1 MSLPRGRFHAVGR
14 PGVVLRMET
23 NTAEGARNARTYHPR
38 MPADDAHGPSSAK
51 IWTGLV
57 TVYFFWGTTYLAI
70 DRSNQTIPP
79 LVGPAIRFLV
89 AGAVLMLLSRARG
102 GWRRPQRREWMGAAV
117 VGVLLLFGGNALVAT
132 AEDLG
137 VPTGVMA
144 LIIALVPL
152 WIALIDR
159 VVLRSAPM
167 GWRVVVGLAGGF
179 AGAVLLVA
187 GQLEGDIRPLGSGSL
202 ASREVPLPQDA
213 LQASG
218 MQQVAGGFAILIAAA
233 VSGQLGDLDVSKV
246 SAGSLVALLYLI
258 VIGSLLTFST
268 YLWLLR
274 NARTSLVSTYAYVNP
289 VVAVTLGWIVL
300 DEVITPRTL
309 IAGGVIL
316 VAVALIVSAGSAARS
331 RREELLETAE
341 AEAH

>member
-1 MSLPRGRFHAVGR
+1 
-14 PGVVLRMET
+14 
-23 NTAEGARNARTYHPR
+23 
-38 MPADDAHGPSSAK
+38 MPADAARGPSSAR

-89 AGAVLMLLSRARG
+89 AGGVLMALSRARG
-102 GWRRPQRREWMGAAV
+102 GWRRPQRREWMGAAA

-137 VPTGVMA
+137 VPTGIVA

-159 VVLRSAPM
+159 VVLRSAAM
-167 GWRVVVGLAGGF
+167 GWRVAVGLAGGF
-179 AGAVLLVA
+179 LGAAFLVS
-187 GQLEGDIRPLGSGSL
+187 GQVQGEVRPLGLAVAVIASLSWASGSL
-202 ASREVPLPQDA
+202 VSREVALPPDA

-218 MQQVAGGFAILIAAA
+218 MQQLIGGAVILVGSA
-233 VSGQLGDLDVSKV
+233 VSGQLSGFDISAVT
-246 SAGSLVALLYLI
+246 AGSWFALLYLI
-258 VIGSLLTFST
+258 LIGSLLTFST

-274 NARTSLVSTYAYVNP
+274 TARTSLVSTYAYVNP
-289 VVAVTLGWIVL
+289 VVAVTLGVVVL
-300 DEVITPRTL
+300 DETLTARTL
-309 IAGGVIL
+309 VAAGVIL
-316 VAVALIVSAGSAARS
+316 LAVASIVSAGGAARS
-331 RREELLETAE
+331 ARQERVETAE
-341 AEAH
+341 AEAR

>member
-1 MSLPRGRFHAVGR
+1 
-14 PGVVLRMET
+14 
-23 NTAEGARNARTYHPR
+23 
-38 MPADDAHGPSSAK
+38 MPAEEVRGPSSAK

-70 DRSNQTIPP
+70 DRSNRTIPP

-89 AGAVLMLLSRARG
+89 AGAVLMLLSRIRG
-102 GWRRPQRREWMGAAV
+102 GWRRPEPREWVGAAAI
-117 VGVLLLFGGNALVAT
+117 GVLLLFGGNALVAT

-137 VPTGVMA
+137 VPTGIVA

-159 VVLRSAPM
+159 VVLRSAAM
-167 GWRVVVGLAGGF
+167 GWRVVVGLTGGF
-179 AGAVLLVA
+179 AGAALLVS
-187 GQLEGDIRPLGSGSL
+187 GQVGGEVRPLGLAVAVIASLSWASGSL
-202 ASREVPLPQDA
+202 VSREVALPPDA

-218 MQQVAGGFAILIAAA
+218 MQQLVGGAVILIVAAGA
-233 VSGQLGDLDVSKV
+233 GQLGDLDVAQV
-246 SAGSLVALLYLI
+246 TLESLLALLYLI

-289 VVAVTLGWIVL
+289 VVALTLGVIVN
-300 DEVITPRTL
+300 DETVTARTL
-309 IAGGVIL
+309 IAAGVIL
-316 VAVALIVSAGSAARS
+316 VAVALIVSAGGAARS
-331 RREELLETAE
+331 VREETAE

>member
-1 MSLPRGRFHAVGR
+1 
-14 PGVVLRMET
+14 
-23 NTAEGARNARTYHPR
+23 
-38 MPADDAHGPSSAK
+38 MPAEDARGPSSAK
-51 IWTGLV
+51 LWTGLV

-89 AGAVLMLLSRARG
+89 AGAVLMLLSRIRG
-102 GWRRPQRREWMGAAV
+102 GWRRPQRREWIGAAAI
-117 VGVLLLFGGNALVAT
+117 GVLLLFGGNALVAT

-137 VPTGVMA
+137 VPTGIVA

-159 VVLRSAPM
+159 VVLRSAAM
-167 GWRVVVGLAGGF
+167 GWRVAVGLTGGF
-179 AGAVLLVA
+179 LGAAFLVT
-187 GQLEGDIRPLGSGSL
+187 GQIRGDVRPLGLAVAVIASLSWASGSL
-202 ASREVPLPQDA
+202 VSREVALPPDA

-218 MQQVAGGFAILIAAA
+218 MQQLVGGAVILLVSA
-233 VSGQLGDLDVSKV
+233 VSGQLGGFHV
-246 SAGSLVALLYLI
+246 SAVTAGSWFALLYLI
-258 VIGSLLTFST
+258 LIGSLLTFST

-289 VVAVTLGWIVL
+289 VVAVTLGVTVL
-300 DEVITPRTL
+300 EETLTARTL
-309 IAGGVIL
+309 VAAGVIL
-316 VAVALIVSAGSAARS
+316 VAVALIVSAGGAARS
-331 RREELLETAE
+331 PRQERVETAE

>member
-1 MSLPRGRFHAVGR
+1 MEAKPSAGVAKPR
-14 PGVVLRMET
+14 P
-23 NTAEGARNARTYHPR
+23 YPR
-38 MPADDAHGPSSAK
+38 EMPAEEVRGPSSAK

-70 DRSNQTIPP
+70 DRSNRTIPP

-89 AGAVLMLLSRARG
+89 AGAVLMLLSRIRG
-102 GWRRPQRREWMGAAV
+102 NWRRPQPREWVGAAMI
-117 VGVLLLFGGNALVAT
+117 GVLLLFGGNALVAT

-137 VPTGVMA
+137 VPTGIVA

-159 VVLRSAPM
+159 VVLSAAM
-167 GWRVVVGLAGGF
+167 GWRVVVGLTGGF
-179 AGAVLLVA
+179 AGAALLVW
-187 GQLEGDIRPLGSGSL
+187 GQVGGQVRPLGLAVAVIASLSWASGSL
-202 ASREVPLPQDA
+202 VSREVALPPDA

-218 MQQVAGGFAILIAAA
+218 MQQLVGGAVILIVAAGA
-233 VSGQLGDLDVSKV
+233 GQLGDLDVAQV
-246 SAGSLVALLYLI
+246 TRESLLALLYLI

-289 VVAVTLGWIVL
+289 VVALTLGVIVNG
-300 DEVITPRTL
+300 ETVTARTL
-309 IAGGVIL
+309 IAAGVIL
-316 VAVALIVSAGSAARS
+316 VAVALIVSAGGAARS
-331 RREELLETAE
+331 SRRERVEATE
-341 AEAH
+341 AEAR

>member
-1 MSLPRGRFHAVGR
+1 
-14 PGVVLRMET
+14 
-23 NTAEGARNARTYHPR
+23 
-38 MPADDAHGPSSAK
+38 MPADDHAPHARAST
-51 IWTGLV
+51 IWAGLI
-57 TVYFFWGTTYLAI
+57 TVYVFWGTTYLAI

-89 AGAVLMLLSRARG
+89 AGGVLMALSRVRG
-102 GWRRPQRREWMGAAV
+102 GWRRPFPREWVGASI

-137 VPTGVMA
+137 VGTGIVA

-179 AGAVLLVA
+179 GGAALLVA
-187 GQLEGDIRPLGSGSL
+187 GELKGEARPLGLSVAVIASLSWSSGSL
-202 ASREVPLPQDA
+202 ASREVPLPADA

-218 MQQVAGGFAILIAAA
+218 MQQVVGGFVILIAAA
-233 VSGQLGDLDVSKV
+233 VSGQLGDLDVGRI
-246 SAGSLVALLYLI
+246 SAGSAVALLYLI

-300 DEVITPRTL
+300 DEIVTARTL

-316 VAVALIVSAGSAARS
+316 VAVALIVSAGGAARS
-331 RREELLETAE
+331 RNAERVATAE
-341 AEAH
+341 AEAR

>member
-1 MSLPRGRFHAVGR
+1 
-14 PGVVLRMET
+14 MET
-23 NTAEGARNARTYHPR
+23 NTAEGAQSDRTYHPR
-38 MPADDAHGPSSAK
+38 MPDDGAHGPSSAK

-89 AGAVLMLLSRARG
+89 AGTVLMALSRARG
-102 GWRRPQRREWMGAAV
+102 GWRRPHRREWMGAAV

-144 LIIALVPL
+144 LIIAMVPL

-179 AGAVLLVA
+179 AGAALLVA
-187 GQLEGDIRPLGSGSL
+187 GQLEGDVRPLGLAVAVIASLSWSSGSL

-218 MQQVAGGFAILIAAA
+218 MQQVAGGVAILIAATA
-233 VSGQLGDLDVSKV
+233 SGQLGDLDVSKV
-246 SAGSLVALLYLI
+246 SAVSLLALLYLI
-258 VIGSLLTFST
+258 VIGSLVTFST

-300 DEVITPRTL
+300 DEVVTARTL

-316 VAVALIVSAGSAARS
+316 VAVALIVSAGGAARS
-331 RREELLETAE
+331 RRAELVETAE

>member
-1 MSLPRGRFHAVGR
+1 
-14 PGVVLRMET
+14 
-23 NTAEGARNARTYHPR
+23 
-38 MPADDAHGPSSAK
+38 MPEDDARGPSSAK

-70 DRSNQTIPP
+70 DRSNVSIPP

-89 AGAVLMLLSRARG
+89 AGAVLLVLSRLRG
-102 GWRRPQRREWMGAAV
+102 GWRRPRPREWLGAAA

-132 AEDLG
+132 AEDMG
-137 VPTGVMA
+137 VPTGIVA
-144 LIIALVPL
+144 LLIALVPL

-167 GWRVVVGLAGGF
+167 GWRVALGLAGGF
-179 AGAVLLVA
+179 VGAAFLVTEQAGGSV
-187 GQLEGDIRPLGSGSL
+187 RPLGLAVAVIASLAWSCGSL
-202 ASREVPLPQDA
+202 ASREVALPPDA

-218 MQQVAGGFAILIAAA
+218 MQQLVGGAVILVIS
-233 VSGQLGDLDVSKV
+233 VPSGQLGDLEISRVT
-246 SAGSLVALLYLI
+246 AGSAFALGYLI

-289 VVAVTLGWIVL
+289 VVAVTLGVL
-300 DEVITPRTL
+300 VNDETVTGRTL
-309 IAGGVIL
+309 ISAGVIL
-316 VAVALIVSAGSAARS
+316 VAVALIVSAGGATRS
-331 RREELLETAE
+331 RRDRRVATVE
-341 AEAH
+341 AEAR

>member
-1 MSLPRGRFHAVGR
+1 
-14 PGVVLRMET
+14 
-23 NTAEGARNARTYHPR
+23 
-38 MPADDAHGPSSAK
+38 MPADVARGPSSAR

-89 AGAVLMLLSRARG
+89 AGGVLMALSRARG
-102 GWRRPQRREWMGAAV
+102 GWRRPQRREWMGAAA

-137 VPTGVMA
+137 VPTGIVA

-159 VVLRSAPM
+159 VVLRSAAM
-167 GWRVVVGLAGGF
+167 GWRVAVGLTGGF
-179 AGAVLLVA
+179 LGAAFLVS
-187 GQLEGDIRPLGSGSL
+187 GQIEGEVRPLGLAVAVIASLSWASGSL
-202 ASREVPLPQDA
+202 VSREVALPPDA

-218 MQQVAGGFAILIAAA
+218 MQQLIGGAVILVGSA
-233 VSGQLGDLDVSKV
+233 VSGQLGGFEISAVT
-246 SAGSLVALLYLI
+246 AGSWFALLYLI
-258 VIGSLLTFST
+258 LIGSLLTFST

-289 VVAVTLGWIVL
+289 VVAVTLGVIVL
-300 DEVITPRTL
+300 DETLTARTL
-309 IAGGVIL
+309 VAAGVIL
-316 VAVALIVSAGSAARS
+316 VAVALIVSAGGAARS
-331 RREELLETAE
+331 ARQERVETAE
-341 AEAH
+341 AEAR